1 MIRKLNEN
9 DRKITINF
17 LSKQAAINLFIIGD
31 IENFGFDSEFQEV
44 WGSFNKENNL
54 NGVLLRFY
62 ENFIPYYEDENIDI
76 DGFKKIIF
84 SNKNAKII
92 SGEKSIVDNFYDV
105 FENSKEK
112 NSYFCEMVSSKKLLS
127 WSNSVKI
134 ASKNEAQGV
143 YDLIDTIKE
152 FKDSLNPTVKQ
163 LVRKIEDK
171 SGRIYY
177 IENENKEIVSVAQT
191 AAENSKSA
199 MVVGVATREDY
210 RNKGLL
216 SKCLSRL
223 CNDLLNENK
232 TLCLFYDNPK
242 AGRIYHRLGF
252 ETIGKWTM
260 LIKE

>member
-9 DRKITINF
+9 DRKITMNF

-54 NGVLLRFY
+54 NGVLLRFN
-62 ENFIPYYEDENIDI
+62 ENFIPYYEDENLDI

-127 WSNSVKI
+127 WNKSVKI

-143 YDLIDTIKE
+143 YALIDTIKE
-152 FKDSLNPTVKQ
+152 FKDSPNPTVKQ

-223 CNDLLNENK
+223 CNDLLNESK

-242 AGRIYHRLGF
+242 AGRIYHKLGF